1 MEKVF
6 KTVDEQI
13 QILKSRNLKIK
24 NYKSA
29 ENLLSNNNYYYLIN
43 GYKNIFIERDSNSER
58 FKDNVSLEEIYSL
71 YEFDRKIRIIFLEY
85 ILLIERRI
93 DTYIAYEFSKKY
105 GHKNYLVQN
114 NFYYNDKNKIL
125 INNFINDINL
135 EILYRYKNNNRM
147 IVHYLNKYGYIP
159 LWVLIRILS
168 FGKVSKFYSFM
179 KRDEQK
185 EISKNFNIKNNTL
198 RIYLTNLGEIRNI
211 CAHDEKLYDI
221 NLRFKISPNKYHSKL
236 DIKDLNGNY
245 LSGVNDLFSI
255 VLILKELLNKD
266 EFHKFYK
273 SLMKSIKILK
283 KEVNTNI
290 FANILFKMGFP
301 KKYKKL
307 IRM

>member
-1 MEKVF
+1 
-6 KTVDEQI
+6 
-13 QILKSRNLKIK
+13 
-24 NYKSA
+24 
-29 ENLLSNNNYYYLIN
+29 
-43 GYKNIFIERDSNSER
+43 
-58 FKDNVSLEEIYSL
+58 
-71 YEFDRKIRIIFLEY
+71 
-85 ILLIERRI
+85 
-93 DTYIAYEFSKKY
+93 
-105 GHKNYLVQN
+105 
-114 NFYYNDKNKIL
+114 
-125 INNFINDINL
+125 
-135 EILYRYKNNNRM
+135 
-147 IVHYLNKYGYIP
+147 VHYLNKYGYIP